1 MKSRSRAQWLEL
13 VKALDESGARTGEFA
28 AERGLNPRT
37 LGWWRS
43 LFRREGVAISRATS
57 GSRRARGRLPRANV
71 RVVRVAVTP
80 SPEPLVMPE
89 ARLTLEVGSVRVVVT
104 RGFERATLA
113 SVLTAPIDFS
123 DHSRTR

>member
-1 MKSRSRAQWLEL
+1 MKALSRAQWLEL

-43 LFRREGVAISRATS
+43 LFRREGVAISRTA
-57 GSRRARGRLPRANV
+57 SRPRRGPPMPRANV
-71 RVVRVAVTP
+71 RVARVAVTP
-80 SPEPLVMPE
+80 SPDPAPLVVPE
-89 ARLTLEVGSVRVVVT
+89 ARLTLEVGSVRVVVS

-113 SVLTAPIDFS
+113 SVLRVLGVEVA
-123 DHSRTR
+123 R